1 MNGIFLLLPQ
11 ENMEVFW
18 MNLLKKVML
27 FALILFGMVV
37 FSTMAGAAKNP
48 DTGASQEWAAIDGFR
63 SARFGYK
70 ESDVLRAIKKD
81 FRINKNGVSR
91 VVNQQE
97 KTVTLGIDVKD
108 LIS

>member
-1 MNGIFLLLPQ
+1 MMFFAFTTG
-11 ENMEVFW
+11 EHGDVW
-18 MNLLKKVML
+18 MNLFKKVML

-37 FSTMAGAAKNP
+37 FSTMAGAAKDP

-91 VVNQQE
+91 VVKAKNIIH
-97 KTVTLGIDVKD
+97 KFITTNL
-108 LIS
+108 LLR

>member
-1 MNGIFLLLPQ
+1 
-11 ENMEVFW
+11 
-18 MNLLKKVML
+18 ML

-37 FSTMAGAAKNP
+37 FSTISGAAKNP

-70 ESDVLRAIKKD
+70 ENDVLRAIKND
-81 FRINKNGVSR
+81 FSINKNGVSR

-108 LIS
+108 LLA